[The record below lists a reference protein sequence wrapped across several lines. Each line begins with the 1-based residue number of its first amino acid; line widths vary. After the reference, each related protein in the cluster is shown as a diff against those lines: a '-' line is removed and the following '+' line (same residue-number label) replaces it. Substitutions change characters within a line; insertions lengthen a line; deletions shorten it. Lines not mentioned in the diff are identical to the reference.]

1 MRKELGKCFLDI
13 AKYMI
18 TAVLLTSLFSGVNEW
33 AWYMYGLVVLAVLVT
48 LLTGLKIRRRINNGS
63 NYCIGDGDCYCAHQF
78 GVF

>member
-1 MRKELGKCFLDI
+1 MRKKLGKWFLDI

-48 LLTGLKIRRRINNGS
+48 LLTGLTLLKDNNGS